1 MAGSRSHDRQNGN
14 SKIKPDKRAYRVHMV
29 NIPEVN
35 VFQRKTCHFIT
46 LSLSLSSDVFKPPIV
61 QEEIKYCPWV
71 RKAYN
76 LTERDCTQKIISLFS
91 TQIPMFELQKRR
103 IPN

>member
-29 NIPEVN
+29 NIPKV
-35 VFQRKTCHFIT
+35 KLKHHFIT

-61 QEEIKYCPWV
+61 QEEIKYCPWLG
-71 RKAYN
+71 KAYN
-76 LTERDCTQKIISLFS
+76 LTERDCTQKIINIFAM
-91 TQIPMFELQKRR
+91 QISMFELQKRR
-103 IPN
+103 IPD